1 MFLFALNPNLRLQKK
16 GLVPTQPSPIFSKSG
31 LMGVSGEKTDTY
43 FYFDQNDT
51 QFIIF
56 FI

>member
-1 MFLFALNPNLRLQKK
+1 MFLFALNPYLRLQKK